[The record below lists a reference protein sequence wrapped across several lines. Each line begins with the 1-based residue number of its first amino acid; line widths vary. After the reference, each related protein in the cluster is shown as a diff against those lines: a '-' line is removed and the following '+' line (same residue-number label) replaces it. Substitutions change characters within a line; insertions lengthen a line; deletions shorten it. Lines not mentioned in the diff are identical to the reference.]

1 VRVYLVQHAEYVPEE
16 ENPKKPLSKA
26 GKESVEKMGKL
37 LSEKLNLRLAQIFHS
52 GKLRAQ
58 QTADIIASHLHPR
71 EVKAD
76 SDLSPL
82 TDPDIWKEKLGS
94 ASDENTM
101 VVGHL
106 PHLSKLA
113 SSLLIGDENKELIS
127 FQMGSVVCLEQ
138 AEEGHWI
145 LKWMILPDILS

>member
-1 VRVYLVQHAEYVPEE
+1 VRVYLVQHAKYVPEE

-26 GKESVEKMGKL
+26 GRESVEKMGKL
-37 LSEKLNLRLAQIFHS
+37 LSEMLDLRLARIFHS

-58 QTADIIASHLHPR
+58 QTADIIASHLHLR
-71 EVKAD
+71 DVTAD
-76 SDLSPL
+76 SGLSPL
-82 TDPDIWKEKLGS
+82 TDPGIWKEKLEKSGE
-94 ASDENTM
+94 DTM

-113 SSLLIGDENKELIS
+113 SSLLIGDGKRELIS

-138 AEEGHWI
+138 AEEGHWV
-145 LKWMILPDILS
+145 LKWMILPDMLS